1 MSSHYKKAAI
11 LDYWRAVELLS
22 ENPAPALP
30 DDGSME
36 TVFAPCVGAPLPWEQ
51 DQQPAALP
59 SGRQRYQHFNVY
71 CGLDQ
76 HGQIQRI
83 LETALGIEPSSS
95 QREHFGN
102 SYLFAFSVDAE
113 GRPLINTFR
122 LGTRAWAASRSRMP
136 GFGGADWLSGLEA
149 STAEMAREFARRMAD
164 DDAQLGIAS
173 YAHLLVETRCLA
185 DKLGLPEVAKDIAIR
200 IERCSDGGA
209 FAVRKT
215 AVSPSLA
222 TNSGEGFAKDLGK
235 IANEVRNKDAGRGL
249 RDYLASHGEVS
260 EAKPVDVGACVIPL
274 VQHLDP
280 TLFPIA
286 RWPTVD
292 NLALPC
298 NRQIVVNALFKNLHR
313 SGGLFSVDTPPG
325 CEKTEVLRDMVAAL
339 VVERA
344 SRLAQLP
351 MPEQAFI
358 GEKAWITPRRT
369 GVVHTWRP
377 ELRGFEI
384 IVASRDDSALNR
396 TVSALSNDAATA
408 LLHQPDTSIAT
419 AAIIAR
425 IDNEAFFQQFETT
438 AKIDEQQSE
447 TGLRGIFQTL
457 SKTALDWNIAIGR
470 FRNAVVEERRLR
482 QARIGL
488 FGDFVRLGNVCQEID
503 AQETRLE
510 LLGARESATRC
521 DLDSAQT
528 ANDIAATD
536 VMTAET
542 QWRKHYA
549 QRPGFLATI
558 LSLGKLLYQWRC
570 DCRSY
575 ELHLAHAEQRL
586 MEANTRL
593 NCRIRALS
601 AVERERETETAI
613 LVEQRILSDSLRASQ
628 TKAQAVIDMV
638 YPSIANLCDADAAAK
653 SPAPWSDP
661 AWNKART
668 RVFMEGLNLHQ
679 AFIHANASRL
689 EQNIQAAIEIVAG
702 KVPKSASSD
711 AVEAAWASL
720 FFLIPVLSLNL
731 SAFTKIFSC
740 LRRESIGWLVIDKA
754 GDLPPQIAAGAVW
767 RAKRTVFFGDSAQS
781 ASAVALS
788 GSIRSVLRKHYK
800 VDAEWLHDETSAQ
813 QLSTRTSRLGT
824 WKTTGDITRWTGI
837 PLGRRE
843 SKTGQRTPVTRK
855 AGTTPFKT
863 MSAEA

>member
-1 MSSHYKKAAI
+1 VSSHYKKAAI

-30 DDGSME
+30 DDGATE
-36 TVFAPCVGAPLPWEQ
+36 TVFAPCVGAPLPWEL

-59 SGRQRYQHFNVY
+59 SRRQRYQHFDVY

-83 LETALGIEPSSS
+83 LETALDIEPTTS

-102 SYLFAFSVDAE
+102 SYLFAFSADAE

-122 LGTRAWAASRSRMP
+122 LGTRAWAASRSRAP

-149 STAEMAREFARRMAD
+149 STAKMAREFARRMAE
-164 DDAQLGIAS
+164 DDAQLGIVS
-173 YAHLLVETRCLA
+173 YADLLVETRCLA
-185 DKLGLPEVAKDIAIR
+185 DKLGLPELAKDIAIR
-200 IERCSDGGA
+200 IELCPDGSA

-215 AVSPSLA
+215 TVSPSPA
-222 TNSGEGFAKDLGK
+222 TNSGEGFAKDLGR
-235 IANEVRNKDAGRGL
+235 IANEVRNRDAGRGL

-260 EAKPVDVGACVIPL
+260 EAKPVDVGACVTPL
-274 VQHLDP
+274 VQHLAP
-280 TLFPIA
+280 ALFPIA

-298 NRQIVVNALFKNLHR
+298 NRQFVVNALFKILQR

-325 CEKTEVLRDMVAAL
+325 CEKAEVLRDMVAAL

-358 GEKAWITPRRT
+358 GEKAWITPSLT
-369 GVVHTWRP
+369 GVVHTLRP

-384 IVASRDDSALNR
+384 IVASSDEAALNR
-396 TVSALSNDAATA
+396 TVCALSNDAATA
-408 LLHQPDTSIAT
+408 LMHQPDTSIAA

-425 IDNEAFFQQFETT
+425 IDNEAFLQQFETT
-438 AKIDEQQSE
+438 TRVDEEQSE

-482 QARIGL
+482 QARIAL
-488 FGDFVRLGNVCQEID
+488 FGDFVRLGNVCQEIE
-503 AQETRLE
+503 AQETRLV
-510 LLGARESATRC
+510 LLGAHESATRC

-528 ANDIAATD
+528 ASDIAATD

-542 QWRKHYA
+542 QRRNHYA
-549 QRPGFLATI
+549 QRPGFLAAI
-558 LSLGKLLYQWRC
+558 FSLGKLLYQWRC
-570 DCRSY
+570 DCRSH
-575 ELHLAHAEQRL
+575 ERCLAHAEQRL
-586 MEANTRL
+586 MEADTRL
-593 NCRIRALS
+593 KCRIRALS

-628 TKAQAVIDMV
+628 TKAQAVIDTV
-638 YPSIANLCDADAAAK
+638 YPSIANLCDADAT
-653 SPAPWSDP
+653 SPTPWSDP

-679 AFIHANASRL
+679 AFIRANASRL
-689 EQNIQAAIEIVAG
+689 EQNVQAAIEIVAG

-711 AVEAAWASL
+711 AVETAWASL

-731 SAFTKIFSC
+731 SAFTRIFSC
-740 LRRESIGWLVIDKA
+740 LRRESIGWLVIDEA

-767 RAKRTVFFGDSAQS
+767 RAKRTVFFGDSTQS
-781 ASAVALS
+781 APAEALS

-813 QLSTRTSRLGT
+813 QLATRTSRLGA
-824 WKTTGDITRWTGI
+824 WKTTGDITRWTGV
-837 PLGRRE
+837 PLGRRA

-855 AGTTPFKT
+855 PGTTPFKT
-863 MSAEA
+863 LAAEA